1 MNRLETVEL
10 APRADDTA
18 ALVELAKQD
27 VEVTRAKAL
36 IRASHAM
43 LASTCLL
50 LVLVLALVVTVGVSL
65 SSLNETLQDISDQI
79 GPQAVSSA
87 VTSVQK
93 VLDNTVGTTQNFF
106 ALSSN
111 ADKMG
116 LQLLAA
122 LNESTAILDKTNR
135 LATDLLQHPT
145 ISMAL
150 GSATATNANGGR

>member
-1 MNRLETVEL
+1 MNRVGAVEL
-10 APRADDTA
+10 APRSDDTV

-27 VEVTRAKAL
+27 VEVVRARAL
-36 IRASHAM
+36 IRASNAM

-65 SSLNETLQDISDQI
+65 SSLNETLRDISAQI

-87 VTSVQK
+87 VASVQQA
-93 VLDNTVGTTQNFF
+93 LDNTVGTTQNFF
-106 ALSSN
+106 ALSSS
-111 ADKMG
+111 ADEMG

-135 LATDLLQHPT
+135 LAGDLLQHPT

-150 GSATATNANGGR
+150 GSATATNGGR